1 MGLIW
6 GRGRER
12 TNGVGQLDASSLGL
26 ALRRSSRQSRLG
38 RLNNPSGLLL
48 KLIRYDWQWS
58 VSFVLLRRCRC
69 S

>member
-1 MGLIW
+1 M
-6 GRGRER
+6 
-12 TNGVGQLDASSLGL
+12 GQLDASSLGL

-38 RLNNPSGLLL
+38 RFDNPSGLLL

-69 S
+69 C